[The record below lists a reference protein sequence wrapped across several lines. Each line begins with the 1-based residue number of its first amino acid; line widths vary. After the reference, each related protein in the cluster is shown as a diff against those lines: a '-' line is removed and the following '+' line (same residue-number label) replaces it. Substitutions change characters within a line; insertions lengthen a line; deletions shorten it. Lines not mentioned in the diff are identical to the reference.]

1 MSTDLDVSTMTL
13 HTDRGAAFPAFL
25 CMSLPFQRGQRGT
38 QVMANVARSTAVAD
52 VDGQAVVTLLS
63 LPDDCLVRC
72 LLPLADDDYHML
84 TAPLVCGA
92 FARACNGDD
101 LAAARLASRLRQVAA
116 AIVEAAMPLTSEWA
130 VSHAW
135 GALTAAHEFCGR
147 SGTWLPPPLLLIRC
161 CCRHGQLHHCAASV
175 ESRHCAQRLAARRAC
190 ARSRGTAPPHT
201 TSRACLLGWVRA
213 AGQRMSGAVIM
224 TGVRTAEDFFLDAES
239 RRLKTASASSSHM
252 QTLQHRTTS
261 GDRAARQAAA
271 AIGIKFGEARHA
283 MRKEAEAQQRRQLD
297 AAARRRWRQ
306 MTPKERREWEHIAH
320 TAEQQEAR
328 MKDVLTQLSEL
339 ATGFP
344 QD

>member
-1 MSTDLDVSTMTL
+1 
-13 HTDRGAAFPAFL
+13 
-25 CMSLPFQRGQRGT
+25 
-38 QVMANVARSTAVAD
+38 MANVARSTAVAD

-101 LAAARLASRLRQVAA
+101 LSAARLASRLRQVAA

-135 GALTAAHEFCGR
+135 GALTAAHEFLGGPAPTAATTAAAAHSPAAAAAAATASSITVDHR
-147 SGTWLPPPLLLIRC
+147 RVAALRAAPGGAES
-161 CCRHGQLHHCAASV
+161 LHSIAGYCVTSYDGP
-175 ESRHCAQRLAARRAC
+175 CM
-190 ARSRGTAPPHT
+190 SRG
-201 TSRACLLGWVRA
+201 LGA
-213 AGQRMSGAVIM
+213 SCGMTHDIGAVM

-297 AAARRRWRQ
+297 AAAPSVAPDDAQ
-306 MTPKERREWEHIAH
+306 GRREWEHIAH
-320 TAEQQEAR
+320 TAEQQGVYEGCIDAAVRAR
-328 MKDVLTQLSEL
+328 QRDS
-339 ATGFP
+339 A
-344 QD
+344 QDPLG